1 MSKWISL
8 FFFFLAIFCFVESK
22 IRLNKLAKN
31 SDVKRIKKNVKFIKK
46 FLKKGVG
53 ENTHENTHENIVK
66 PQENIPIRKN
76 LTSLNDT
83 ELTPLN
89 AALEKMKNG
98 DPKVWK
104 SFENVANYHGKPHL
118 CDEHW
123 NMTYPDGSGSRECC
137 VHYAKLNQAPLHMP
151 NFASW
156 HRLFM
161 VNFESSLR
169 SFGSNDLTLPYWDW
183 TELTNTTNGLPVLAD
198 NSNYS
203 EWKNG
208 PKKGKHGAVTHRK
221 PGDYF
226 AKLKNIKTLKKGVK
240 NSYCTRKYHQYDLEN
255 QTPHNAV
262 HNNMHGDMGDND
274 YAAYDPIF
282 YLHHSF
288 VDLQYA
294 YWQKLQQL
302 RHLSTVSSISPK
314 TQMPPFSN
322 YTQHGDININPFVA
336 TKVHDTQYSTTDL
349 TNYNY
354 DYDQLIFDGK
364 TPEEFHDAYDSK
376 CLNKS
381 HLGYSVKD
389 YKIPSTNR
397 IFAVYSGSEF
407 EVDIYYT
414 FPVSMDPILGL
425 HHTSDVT
432 DSLEENGIPVEE
444 IRTVHYKVYSDDG
457 SGNTIPSNLYKP
469 TNEYFDKSEEKTIR
483 YHVNHF
489 DQYCSILRLNEEVV
503 WLEFLNDDGSFA
515 TGVTSDGSQIPAS
528 PYLLIDT
535 QTFNYGG
542 YSIKIIL

>member
-1 MSKWISL
+1 MSKWIYLL
-8 FFFFLAIFCFVESK
+8 FLFLEITCFVKAK
-22 IRLNKLAKN
+22 IKLSKLAKH
-31 SDVKRIKKNVKFIKK
+31 SDVKWIRTNVKFIKK
-46 FLKKGVG
+46 FLKQGGG
-53 ENTHENTHENIVK
+53 ENTHEHLVK
-66 PQENIPIRKN
+66 PAQENVPIRKN
-76 LTSLNDT
+76 LTTLDT
-83 ELTPLN
+83 ELTLLN
-89 AALEKMKNG
+89 EALENMKKG
-98 DPKVWK
+98 DTKDWM
-104 SFENVANYHGKPHL
+104 SFENVANYHGRPNL
-118 CDEHW
+118 CKNDW
-123 NMTYPDGSGSRECC
+123 NMTHPDNPDGEHSRGCC
-137 VHYAKLNQAPLHMP
+137 VHYHNKNNRLPY
-151 NFASW
+151 FAAW

-161 VNFESSLR
+161 VNFESSLKR
-169 SFGSNDLTLPYWDW
+169 FGSSSLTLPYWDW
-183 TELTNTTNGLPVLAD
+183 TELTNTPNGLPVLAD
-198 NSNYS
+198 NDTYP

-226 AKLKNIKTLKKGVK
+226 AKLKNIKTLKRGVK
-240 NSYCTRKYHQYDLEN
+240 NSYCTTKYHQYDLEN

-294 YWQKLQQL
+294 YWQKLQHIRGL
-302 RHLSTVSSISPK
+302 PALAKFSNR
-314 TQMPPFSN
+314 QMPPFSN
-322 YTQHGDININPFVA
+322 YTPNEDININPIAA
-336 TKVHDTQYSTTDL
+336 TKAQNTQFSTRYPEYI

-354 DYDQLIFDGK
+354 QYDQLIFDGK
-364 TPEEFHDAYDSK
+364 TPEEFHEAYDSQ

-381 HLGYSVKD
+381 KLGYTVKD

-444 IRTVHYKVYSDDG
+444 IRNVHYKVYSDDG
-457 SGNTIPSNLYKP
+457 NGNSIDSNLYKP
-469 TNEYFDKSEEKTIR
+469 TNEYIDANEEITIR
-483 YHVNHF
+483 YHVNYF
-489 DQYCSILRLNEEVV
+489 DQYCSILRLNEEVA

-528 PYLLIDT
+528 PYLLIDP

-542 YSIKIIL
+542 ISIKIIL